1 MAVPGSNVVVQNTV
15 DPFAIAI
22 TSSGTPDLS
31 TASAPFLHVSRQLPP
46 ATPGG
51 VPPPRTLETW
61 TCTIDAGATPTA
73 LSLTVPLLGRTPGV
87 QAVTNPSEA
96 ITIRPYLTIAGQPLE
111 MQSPVGNKQ
120 PISLLVT
127 PETT

>member
-1 MAVPGSNVVVQNTV
+1 MVQNTV
-15 DPFAIAI
+15 QPFAIAI
-22 TSSGTPDLS
+22 TSSTIDLT
-31 TASAPFLHVSRQLPP
+31 TASAPYLHVSRQLPP

-61 TCTIDAGATPTA
+61 TCTIDAGATPNS

-87 QAVTNPSEA
+87 QAVTFPVES

-111 MQSPVGNKQ
+111 MQNPAGNKT
-120 PISLLVT
+120 PLLLLVT